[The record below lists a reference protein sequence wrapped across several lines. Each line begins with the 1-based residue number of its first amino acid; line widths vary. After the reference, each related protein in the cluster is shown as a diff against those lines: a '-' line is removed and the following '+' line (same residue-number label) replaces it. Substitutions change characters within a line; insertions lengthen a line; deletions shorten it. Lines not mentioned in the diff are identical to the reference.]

1 MENTDFD
8 IAISGAGPVGQAL
21 ALMLLRQGLEPQRIV
36 LIDAKTAEQASQD
49 ARTIA
54 LSYGSKQLLAE
65 IGAWPLRATAI
76 DSIHVSRRGHFGR
89 TLIDCADYR
98 LPALGYVAHYG
109 DIVQP
114 LQQRIAA
121 TPLSFLRPCAVQQV
135 QEQAGQVVLSLADGR
150 SLSAQILVQAEGGTF
165 GDQARRSRSHDY
177 QQTGIIAHVKCSA
190 PIAGRAFERFTG
202 QGPLAL
208 LPQADGYALVWCVRP
223 AAAHALMALNDADF
237 RAELQNAFGQRLG
250 TFQHLSRRHAFPLG
264 LNAQEH
270 VTARTV
276 GIGNAA
282 QTLHPVAGQ
291 GLNLGL
297 RDAAVLAGVLGSMRG
312 YSATPAALQDYVR
325 QRSSDRRSTIGLTDS
340 LARMFASAPDGSPSQ
355 ALLGLGLGLLDIVK
369 PARDVLARHMLFGWR

>member
-8 IAISGAGPVGQAL
+8 IAICGAGPVGQAL
-21 ALMLLRQGLEPQRIV
+21 ALMLLRQGANPQRIA
-36 LIDAKTAEQASQD
+36 LLDAKTAEQASQD

-65 IGAWPLRATAI
+65 IEAWPVRATAI
-76 DSIHVSRRGHFGR
+76 ATIHVSRRGHFGR

-121 TPLSFLRPCAVQQV
+121 TPLSFLRPLAVEQIQESDQQV
-135 QEQAGQVVLSLADGR
+135 QLQLSDGR
-150 SLSAQILVQAEGGTF
+150 SLSSQILVQAEGGTF
-165 GDQARRSRSHDY
+165 DDQAQRRLRHDY

-190 PIAGRAFERFTG
+190 PIAGRAFERFTA

-208 LPQADGYALVWCVRP
+208 LPQGDGYALVWCVRP
-223 AAAHALMALNDADF
+223 ATAHSLMALDDAAF
-237 RAELQNAFGQRLG
+237 RTELQSAFGQRLG
-250 TFQHLSRRHAFPLG
+250 HFQHLSRRHAFPLG
-264 LNAQEH
+264 LNAQEQ

-276 GIGNAA
+276 SIGNAA

-297 RDAAVLAGVLGSMRG
+297 RDAAVLASVL
-312 YSATPAALQDYVR
+312 AQAQTPAALQDFV
-325 QRSSDRRSTIGLTDS
+325 QRRAADRRSTIRLTDS
-340 LARMFASAPDGSPSQ
+340 LARIFASAPDGSPSQ
-355 ALLGLGLGLLDIVK
+355 ALLGLGLGLLDLLK
-369 PARDVLARHMLFGWR
+369 PARAVLARHMLFGWR